1 MGVLIATKQP
11 IWYIESLPAFMIGFW
26 FQRYEKKMY
35 NEFLMGGSE
44 KIGVVILLSLVL
56 LITFHW
62 HFVAEH
68 VQMLSAFRYQYAS
81 YYIMNI
87 VFVIL
92 IIIAMKGVETH
103 ITFPPALTNSYYEI
117 YLMQSCVMLALRDV
131 TRSFLVYWLGVMLL
145 TVVLAVLM
153 HKGNSLLMKSLKI

>member
-1 MGVLIATKQP
+1 MSKQHKIYVLTFVILLMMGVLIATKQP

-26 FQRYEKKMY
+26 FHRYEKKMY

-68 VQMLSAFRYQYAS
+68 V
-81 YYIMNI
+81 
-87 VFVIL
+87 
-92 IIIAMKGVETH
+92 
-103 ITFPPALTNSYYEI
+103 
-117 YLMQSCVMLALRDV
+117 
-131 TRSFLVYWLGVMLL
+131 
-145 TVVLAVLM
+145 
-153 HKGNSLLMKSLKI
+153 